1 MIIAID
7 GPAASGKSTTAKLV
21 AKKLNIIYLDTG
33 AMYRTVTLQLLRSN
47 VNFDNTYKVSTIL
60 DNMIIDMYD
69 YNGKIVVK
77 LNNEDVSE
85 LIRSTDVTKHVSEVS
100 SLSEVRKSM
109 VAMQR
114 EIGNKSDCVVEGR
127 DIGTIVFPNAEYK
140 FYIVAD
146 IKMRAQRRL
155 KEQEQIGIIKSL
167 EDVMSDLKVRD
178 HKDSNRDNSPLRKA
192 NDAVQIDTSNLSIDE
207 QVNFIINHIK
217 NN

>member
-47 VNFDNTYKVSTIL
+47 VNFDNIYKVSAIL

-69 YNGKIVVK
+69 YNGKSIVK

-109 VAMQR
+109 VTMQR
-114 EIGNKSDCVVEGR
+114 EIGNKADCVIEGR

-155 KEQEQIGIIKSL
+155 KELEQIGIIKSL
-167 EDVMSDLKVRD
+167 DDVMSDLKVRD

-192 NDAVQIDTSNLSIDE
+192 DDAVQIDTSNLSIDE
-207 QVNFIINHIK
+207 QVNFIINHI
-217 NN
+217 NNN

>member
-69 YNGKIVVK
+69 YNGKNVVK

-155 KEQEQIGIIKSL
+155 KELEQIGIIKSL
-167 EDVMSDLKVRD
+167 DDVMSDLKVRD

>member
-33 AMYRTVTLQLLRSN
+33 AMYRTVTLHLLRSN
-47 VNFDNTYKVSTIL
+47 VSFDNSYKVSTIL

-69 YNGKIVVK
+69 YKGKNVVK
-77 LNNEDVSE
+77 LNNEDISE

-155 KEQEQIGIIKSL
+155 KELEQIGIIKSL
-167 EDVMSDLKVRD
+167 DDVMSDLKVRD

>member
-47 VNFDNTYKVSTIL
+47 VNFDNSYKVSTIL

-69 YNGKIVVK
+69 YNGKNVVK

-155 KEQEQIGIIKSL
+155 KELEQIGIIKSL
-167 EDVMSDLKVRD
+167 DDVMSDLKVRD

-192 NDAVQIDTSNLSIDE
+192 DDAVQIDTSNLSIDE

>member
-47 VNFDNTYKVSTIL
+47 VNFNNSYKVSTIL

-69 YNGKIVVK
+69 YNGKNVVK

-155 KEQEQIGIIKSL
+155 KELEQIGIIKSL
-167 EDVMSDLKVRD
+167 DDVMSDLKVRD
-178 HKDSNRDNSPLRKA
+178 HKDSNRENSPLRKA
-192 NDAVQIDTSNLSIDE
+192 DDAVQIDTSNLSIDE

>member
-47 VNFDNTYKVSTIL
+47 VNLGNSYKVSTIL

-69 YNGKIVVK
+69 YNGKNVVK
-77 LNNEDVSE
+77 LKNEDVSE
-85 LIRSTDVTKHVSEVS
+85 LIRSTDVTKHVSKVS

-155 KEQEQIGIIKSL
+155 KELEQIGIIKSL
-167 EDVMSDLKVRD
+167 DDVMLDLKVRD

-192 NDAVQIDTSNLSIDE
+192 DDAVQIDTSNLSIYE
-207 QVNFIINHIK
+207 QVNFIINHL
-217 NN
+217 NNN

>member
-21 AKKLNIIYLDTG
+21 AKNLSIIYIDTG

-47 VNFDNTYKVSTIL
+47 VNFDNSYKVSTIL
-60 DNMIIDMYD
+60 DNMNIDMYD
-69 YNGKIVVK
+69 YNGKNVVK

-100 SLSEVRKSM
+100 SLSDVRKSM
-109 VAMQR
+109 VTMQR
-114 EIGNKSDCVVEGR
+114 EIGNKADCVIEGR

-146 IKMRAQRRL
+146 IKMRAHRRL
-155 KEQEQIGIIKSL
+155 KELEQLGIIKSL
-167 EDVMSDLKVRD
+167 DDVMLDLKIRD

-192 NDAVQIDTSNLSIDE
+192 DDAVQIDTSNLSIDK
-207 QVNFIINHIK
+207 QVNLIINHIK

>member
-7 GPAASGKSTTAKLV
+7 GPAASGKSTTSRLV
-21 AKKLNIIYLDTG
+21 AEKLNIIYLDTG
-33 AMYRTVTLQLLRSN
+33 AMYRTVTLQLLKSN

>member
-47 VNFDNTYKVSTIL
+47 VNFDNTYKVSMIL

-155 KEQEQIGIIKSL
+155 KELEKIGIIKSL
-167 EDVMSDLKVRD
+167 DDVMSDLKVRD

>member
-47 VNFDNTYKVSTIL
+47 INFDNSYKVSTIL

-69 YNGKIVVK
+69 YKGKNVVK
-77 LNNEDVSE
+77 LNNEDISE

-100 SLSEVRKSM
+100 SLSGVRKSM

-155 KEQEQIGIIKSL
+155 KELEQMGIIKSL
-167 EDVMSDLKVRD
+167 DDVMSDLKVRD

-192 NDAVQIDTSNLSIDE
+192 DNAVQIDTSNLSIDE

>member
-21 AKKLNIIYLDTG
+21 AENLSIIYIDTG

-47 VNFDNTYKVSTIL
+47 VNFDNSYKVSTIL

-69 YNGKIVVK
+69 YNGKNIVK
-77 LNNEDVSE
+77 LNNEDVSD
-85 LIRSTDVTKHVSEVS
+85 LIRSTHVTKHVSEVS
-100 SLSEVRKSM
+100 SLSDVRKSM
-109 VAMQR
+109 VTMQR
-114 EIGNKSDCVVEGR
+114 EIGNKADCVIEGR

-140 FYIVAD
+140 FYIFAD
-146 IKMRAQRRL
+146 IKMRALRRL
-155 KEQEQIGIIKSL
+155 KELEQLGIIKSL
-167 EDVMSDLKVRD
+167 DDVMSDLKIRD

-192 NDAVQIDTSNLSIDE
+192 DDAVQIDTSNLSIDK
-207 QVNFIINHIK
+207 QVNLIINHIK

>member
-192 NDAVQIDTSNLSIDE
+192 DDAVQIDTSNLSIDE

>member
-155 KEQEQIGIIKSL
+155 KELEQIGIIKSL
-167 EDVMSDLKVRD
+167 DDVMSDLKVRD

-192 NDAVQIDTSNLSIDE
+192 DDAVQIDTSNLSIDE

>member
-33 AMYRTVTLQLLRSN
+33 AMYRTVTLQLLKSN

-69 YNGKIVVK
+69 YNGKNVVK

-155 KEQEQIGIIKSL
+155 KELEQIGIIKSL
-167 EDVMSDLKVRD
+167 DDVMSDLKVRD

-192 NDAVQIDTSNLSIDE
+192 DDAVQIDTSNLSIDE

>member
-47 VNFDNTYKVSTIL
+47 INFDNTYKVSTIL

>member
-1 MIIAID
+1 M
-7 GPAASGKSTTAKLV
+7 
-21 AKKLNIIYLDTG
+21 
-33 AMYRTVTLQLLRSN
+33 
-47 VNFDNTYKVSTIL
+47 
-60 DNMIIDMYD
+60 
-69 YNGKIVVK
+69 
-77 LNNEDVSE
+77 
-85 LIRSTDVTKHVSEVS
+85 
-100 SLSEVRKSM
+100 SEVRKSM

>member
-1 MIIAID
+1 
-7 GPAASGKSTTAKLV
+7 
-21 AKKLNIIYLDTG
+21 
-33 AMYRTVTLQLLRSN
+33 MYRTVTLQLLRSN

-85 LIRSTDVTKHVSEVS
+85 LIRATDFTKHVSEVS

>member
-21 AKKLNIIYLDTG
+21 AKNLSIIYIDTG

-47 VNFDNTYKVSTIL
+47 VNFDNSYKVSTIL
-60 DNMIIDMYD
+60 DNMNIDMYD
-69 YNGKIVVK
+69 YNGKNIVK
-77 LNNEDVSE
+77 LNNEDVSD

-100 SLSEVRKSM
+100 SLSDMRKSM
-109 VAMQR
+109 VTMQR
-114 EIGNKSDCVVEGR
+114 EIGNKADCVIEGR

-146 IKMRAQRRL
+146 IKMRARRRL
-155 KEQEQIGIIKSL
+155 KELEQLGIIKSL
-167 EDVMSDLKVRD
+167 DDVMLDLKIRD

-192 NDAVQIDTSNLSIDE
+192 DDAVQIDTSNLSIDK
-207 QVNFIINHIK
+207 QVNLIINHIK

>member
-21 AKKLNIIYLDTG
+21 AENLSIIYIDTG

-47 VNFDNTYKVSTIL
+47 VNFDNSYKVSTIL

-69 YNGKIVVK
+69 YNGKNIVK
-77 LNNEDVSE
+77 LNNEDVSD
-85 LIRSTDVTKHVSEVS
+85 LIRSTHVTKHVSEVS
-100 SLSEVRKSM
+100 SLSNVRKSM
-109 VAMQR
+109 VTMQR
-114 EIGNKSDCVVEGR
+114 EIGNKADCVIEGR

-140 FYIVAD
+140 FYIFAD
-146 IKMRAQRRL
+146 IKMRAHRRL
-155 KEQEQIGIIKSL
+155 KELEQLGIIKSL
-167 EDVMSDLKVRD
+167 DDVMSDLKIRD

-192 NDAVQIDTSNLSIDE
+192 DDAVQIDTSNLSIDK
-207 QVNFIINHIK
+207 QVNLIINHIK

>member
-47 VNFDNTYKVSTIL
+47 VNFDNSYKVSTIL

-155 KEQEQIGIIKSL
+155 KELEQIGIIKSL
-167 EDVMSDLKVRD
+167 DDVMSDLKVRD

>member
-47 VNFDNTYKVSTIL
+47 INFDNSYKVSTIL

-69 YNGKIVVK
+69 YNGKNVVK
-77 LNNEDVSE
+77 LKNEDVSE

-109 VAMQR
+109 VTMQR

-155 KEQEQIGIIKSL
+155 KELEQIGIIKSID
-167 EDVMSDLKVRD
+167 DVMSDLKVRD

>member
-69 YNGKIVVK
+69 YNGKNVVK
-77 LNNEDVSE
+77 LNNEDISE

-155 KEQEQIGIIKSL
+155 KELEQIGIIKSL
-167 EDVMSDLKVRD
+167 DDVMSDLKVRD

>member
-77 LNNEDVSE
+77 LNHEDVSE

-109 VAMQR
+109 VTMQR
-114 EIGNKSDCVVEGR
+114 EIGNKSDCVIEGR

-155 KEQEQIGIIKSL
+155 KELEQIGIIKSL
-167 EDVMSDLKVRD
+167 DDVMSDLKVRD

>member
-21 AKKLNIIYLDTG
+21 AKNLSIIYIDTG

-47 VNFDNTYKVSTIL
+47 VNFDNSYKVSTIL
-60 DNMIIDMYD
+60 DNMNIDMYD
-69 YNGKIVVK
+69 YNGKNIVK
-77 LNNEDVSE
+77 LNNEDVSD

-100 SLSEVRKSM
+100 SLSDVRKSM
-109 VAMQR
+109 VTMQR
-114 EIGNKSDCVVEGR
+114 EIGNKADCVIEGR

-146 IKMRAQRRL
+146 IKMRAHRRL
-155 KEQEQIGIIKSL
+155 KELEQLGIIKSL
-167 EDVMSDLKVRD
+167 DDVMLDLKIRD

-192 NDAVQIDTSNLSIDE
+192 DDAVQIDTSNLSIDK
-207 QVNFIINHIK
+207 QVNLIINHIK

>member
-1 MIIAID
+1 
-7 GPAASGKSTTAKLV
+7 
-21 AKKLNIIYLDTG
+21 
-33 AMYRTVTLQLLRSN
+33 MYRTVTLQLLRSN
-47 VNFDNTYKVSTIL
+47 VNFDNSYKVSTIL

-69 YNGKIVVK
+69 YNGKNVVK

-85 LIRSTDVTKHVSEVS
+85 LIRTTDVTKHVSEVS

-155 KEQEQIGIIKSL
+155 KELEQIGIIKSL

>member
-21 AKKLNIIYLDTG
+21 AEKLNFIYLDTG

>member
-33 AMYRTVTLQLLRSN
+33 AMYRTVTLQLLKSN

>member
-21 AKKLNIIYLDTG
+21 AKNLSIIYIDTG

-47 VNFDNTYKVSTIL
+47 VNFDNSYKVSMVL
-60 DNMIIDMYD
+60 DNMNIDMYD
-69 YNGKIVVK
+69 YNGKNIVK
-77 LNNEDVSE
+77 LNNEDVSD

-100 SLSEVRKSM
+100 SLSDVRKSM
-109 VAMQR
+109 VTMQR
-114 EIGNKSDCVVEGR
+114 EIGNKADCVIEGR

-155 KEQEQIGIIKSL
+155 NELEQIGIIKSL
-167 EDVMSDLKVRD
+167 DGVISDLKVRD

>member
-21 AKKLNIIYLDTG
+21 AENLSIIYIDTG

-47 VNFDNTYKVSTIL
+47 VNFDNSYKVSTIL

-69 YNGKIVVK
+69 YNGKNIVK
-77 LNNEDVSE
+77 LNNEDVSD
-85 LIRSTDVTKHVSEVS
+85 LIRSTHVTKHVSEVS
-100 SLSEVRKSM
+100 SLSNVRKSM
-109 VAMQR
+109 VTMQR
-114 EIGNKSDCVVEGR
+114 EIGNKADCVIEGR

-140 FYIVAD
+140 FYIFAD
-146 IKMRAQRRL
+146 IKMRALRRL
-155 KEQEQIGIIKSL
+155 KELEQLGIIKSL
-167 EDVMSDLKVRD
+167 DDVMSDLKIRD

-192 NDAVQIDTSNLSIDE
+192 DDAVQIDTSNLSIDK
-207 QVNFIINHIK
+207 QVNLIINHIK

>member
-21 AKKLNIIYLDTG
+21 AENLSIIYIDTG

-47 VNFDNTYKVSTIL
+47 VNFDNSYKVSMIL
-60 DNMIIDMYD
+60 DNMNIDMYD
-69 YNGKIVVK
+69 YNGKNIVK
-77 LNNEDVSE
+77 LNNEDVSD
-85 LIRSTDVTKHVSEVS
+85 LIRSTHVTKHVSEVS
-100 SLSEVRKSM
+100 SLSNVRKSM
-109 VAMQR
+109 VTMQR
-114 EIGNKSDCVVEGR
+114 EIGNKADCVIEGR

-146 IKMRAQRRL
+146 IKMRAHRRL
-155 KEQEQIGIIKSL
+155 KELEQLGIIKSL
-167 EDVMSDLKVRD
+167 DDVMLDLKIRD

-192 NDAVQIDTSNLSIDE
+192 DDAVQIDTSNLSIDK
-207 QVNFIINHIK
+207 QVNLIINHIK

>member
-47 VNFDNTYKVSTIL
+47 VYFDNSYKVSMIL

-69 YNGKIVVK
+69 YNGENVVK
-77 LNNEDVSE
+77 LNSEDVSE

-155 KEQEQIGIIKSL
+155 KELEQIGIIKSL

>member
-69 YNGKIVVK
+69 YNGKNVVK

-155 KEQEQIGIIKSL
+155 KELEQIGIIKSL
-167 EDVMSDLKVRD
+167 DDVMSDLKVRD

-192 NDAVQIDTSNLSIDE
+192 DDAVQIDTSNLSIDE